1 MKILIIGS
9 GGREHALAWKIAQS
23 PLVSEVHA
31 APGNPG
37 IAELAQCH
45 QVSIHHPQE
54 IKELAQRIQADL
66 VVIGPD
72 DCLAEGLVDILSQ
85 AGIKAFGPQQAAAR
99 IESSKAFAKGLMMEE
114 HIPTAKFASFSDYE
128 RAVDYVDSHP
138 LPVVVKASGLA
149 LGKGA
154 IICHSREQAHQSLHS
169 MMRDRIFG
177 SAGETVVIEEFLEGR
192 EISIHAFCD
201 GREAVLFPPAQDHK
215 AVYDGDQGPN
225 TGGMGC
231 ICPVPW
237 VAPEMMS
244 EIKHR
249 IVEPALRGLAKKGAA
264 FVGCLYP
271 GLIQTG
277 SGFKVLE
284 FNARF
289 GDPEAQ
295 AYLPLLETDL
305 VEVMLACLEGTLNR
319 LEIKWARQASA
330 CVVAASEGY
339 PGRYRAGMEI
349 SGIEQAKSLPQV
361 EVFQAGTALKDGRLV
376 TAGGRVLCVS
386 ARGADLDQALQ
397 RAYEAMGRIN
407 FSGMHYRRDIGRR
420 RT

>member
-1 MKILIIGS
+1 
-9 GGREHALAWKIAQS
+9 
-23 PLVSEVHA
+23 VSEVHA

-45 QVSIHHPQE
+45 QASIHHPQE
-54 IKELAQRIQADL
+54 IRDLAKRIGADL

-72 DCLAEGLVDILSQ
+72 DCLAEGLVDVLAE
-85 AGIKAFGPQQAAAR
+85 AGIRAFGPKMAAAK
-99 IESSKAFAKGLMMEE
+99 IEASKSFAKELMAEE
-114 HIPTAKFASFSDYE
+114 HIPTAKFASFSDYQ
-128 RAVDYVDSHP
+128 RAVDFVDSHP
-138 LPVVVKASGLA
+138 LPLVVKASGLA

-154 IICHSREQAHQSLHS
+154 IICHSLEQAHQSLHS

-177 SAGETVVIEEFLEGR
+177 SAGDTVVIEEFLEGR
-192 EISIHAFCD
+192 EISAHAFCD
-201 GREAVLFPPAQDHK
+201 GRNLSLFPPAQDHK

-237 VAPEMMS
+237 VTQEMMS

-249 IVEPALRGLAKKGAA
+249 IVEPALRGLAKRGGA

-271 GLIQTG
+271 GLIHTG
-277 SGFKVLE
+277 DGFKVLE

-295 AYLPLLETDL
+295 AYLPLLESDL
-305 VEVMLACLEGTLNR
+305 VEVMLACLDGTLNR
-319 LEIKWARQASA
+319 LEIKWARRASA

-339 PGRYRAGMEI
+339 PGRYRPGLEI
-349 SGIEQAKSLPQV
+349 SGLERVKTLPEV
-361 EVFQAGTALKDGRLV
+361 VVFQAGTAMKEGRLV

-386 ARGADLDQALQ
+386 AQGRDLDQAIQ
-397 RAYEAMGRIN
+397 RAYEAMALIN
-407 FSGMHYRRDIGRR
+407 FPGMHYRRDIGRR